1 MTMTTNISPKPR
13 VALYIRNSTDNQDIH
28 LSAAVQEAALRHRA
42 EMLGADADVFVDL
55 AVSGSTTERPQFKA
69 MMTKVF
75 SPKKPYIA
83 VIVNDL
89 GRFTRNTEDYI
100 QYEKLFADAGVELIS
115 LMDPPPSDAKIDTNR
130 RMRTVMNEDQ
140 CVISAQKTRAGQFLA
155 TELGF
160 FIGIHP
166 PFGYL
171 KVKVI
176 WGNKEHTKLVP
187 DPENWHNLLWII
199 DMAKRK
205 YTLGEIIVELV
216 SAGVRRPD
224 GGEWTHDCLSRLLRH
239 TALLGW
245 TSRGWRSESRFL
257 HKAEVVV
264 CKDAHPAALTEEE
277 REQIIQLLEN
287 RNRQAKPAR
296 SNRSSNPVSDRCVC
310 GVCGNSMQVHDDG
323 KHIRLMCVKNRR
335 TKRLKPD
342 GKPERCPNKSVRLD
356 VFIEKTIEAIM
367 NHILTRPVLRRQIKL
382 VESANKDA
390 IAEHEEGRKRIKKRR
405 TALAKEIA
413 NIVGNI
419 AKYGGSKTLR
429 IELDKR
435 EEEDGLLQAQLE
447 MMQENIRN
455 ALEFINDPELTIAN
469 ALNLRTYLES
479 EDPHDLKVL
488 LVSLI
493 NRASFLNKKVTL
505 EYVVP
510 LPKNGTEEPILSE
523 LITLDP
529 KTCPSVLRAGMNPS
543 KGAGCDNRT
552 SRPRTVAQRPWSTSP
567 NSRTTGLGRRNQD
580 LPTGVHRADSPHR
593 RLPLHPQGDPRLSRF
608 AAIIVE
614 APIIR

>member
-1 MTMTTNISPKPR
+1 M
-13 VALYIRNSTDNQDIH
+13 
-28 LSAAVQEAALRHRA
+28 
-42 EMLGADADVFVDL
+42 
-55 AVSGSTTERPQFKA
+55 
-69 MMTKVF
+69 
-75 SPKKPYIA
+75 
-83 VIVNDL
+83 
-89 GRFTRNTEDYI
+89 
-100 QYEKLFADAGVELIS
+100 
-115 LMDPPPSDAKIDTNR
+115 
-130 RMRTVMNEDQ
+130 
-140 CVISAQKTRAGQFLA
+140 
-155 TELGF
+155 
-160 FIGIHP
+160 
-166 PFGYL
+166 
-171 KVKVI
+171 KVI

-205 YTLGEIIVELV
+205 YTLGEIIVDLV

-277 REQIIQLLEN
+277 REQIIQLLES

-455 ALEFINDPELTIAN
+455 ALKFINDPELTIAN

-479 EDPHDLKVL
+479 EDPHDLKML

-529 KTCPSVLRAGMNPS
+529 KTCPSVLRTGMNHAKTPLLTDTFRYAKRNSKKQKLELRADNTKARKLKTPKEPVPKRIPLTPEERRERQRAAFKEKLEKAKSFGLCRHCGEPAIDSQTRCDSCAEKHRISRREHDRKRRSTEPPTLQTTPPVPPS
-543 KGAGCDNRT
+543 EAPEPAKAANQR
-552 SRPRTVAQRPWSTSP
+552 RPKRATEPSAPPRRQQRPE
-567 NSRTTGLGRRNQD
+567 RQEAGRRSAQENRQRAKQ
-580 LPTGVHRADSPHR
+580 LGLCRHCSAEAIPGQTRCETCAEKHRENR
-593 RLPLHPQGDPRLSRF
+593 RKSYAVLREKQKAERQLNN
-608 AAIIVE
+608 E
-614 APIIR
+614 A